1 MIWTLTGERC
11 KSLMKKSGKNLTVMP
26 EPSAKSISEAK
37 RTYGTIQTHPMSGT
51 FSSSASPV
59 VSAAAAFGFSSAPC
73 SSAGGMVEDGAASDA
88 AGAPFERSASA
99 SASSP
104 SVASFLYK
112 SIGINIGSSI
122 ARPTRTTSRKFS
134 LLHTSPLTRKR
145 VIEIIG
151 PSAEATRLIWF
162 SLVK

>member
-1 MIWTLTGERC
+1 M
-11 KSLMKKSGKNLTVMP
+11 
-26 EPSAKSISEAK
+26 
-37 RTYGTIQTHPMSGT
+37 
-51 FSSSASPV
+51 
-59 VSAAAAFGFSSAPC
+59 
-73 SSAGGMVEDGAASDA
+73 EDGAASDA

-112 SIGINIGSSI
+112 SIGINIGSSM

-151 PSAEATRLIWF
+151 PSAEATRLIDAGCAARRRVQLELL
-162 SLVK
+162 SGAVSARRASATIVETSEEYGGGADGDGAETDEEAPAATASP